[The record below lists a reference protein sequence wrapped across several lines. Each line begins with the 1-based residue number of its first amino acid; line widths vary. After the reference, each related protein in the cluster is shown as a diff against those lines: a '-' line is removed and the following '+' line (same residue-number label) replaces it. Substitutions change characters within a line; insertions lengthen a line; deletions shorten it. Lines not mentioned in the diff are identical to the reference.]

1 MDKPFVSVIIP
12 VYNDSARLQ
21 KTLQALYLQ
30 TYPYARYEVIVVDN
44 ASDNSEEVPA
54 VVRRFPNAI
63 ALYEAKRGSYAA
75 RNRGIATARG
85 EIIAFTDSDCIPHTD
100 WILAGVRSLL
110 DNPKAGLIAGHIEF
124 FFAGHSPTV
133 GEYVDSIFHLRQEH
147 YSRVQHFGATG
158 NVFTWRSV
166 FDHVGEFNDQLYS
179 MGDKEWG
186 QRVWAAGYEVVY
198 SPKVI
203 VRHPARNTQEL
214 LAKTRRCAQGNAS
227 IDVEGFTWGKLW
239 SHIKPIDP
247 GEYLKAFEDDNLP
260 TLRDKLAFIL
270 LINRLKYTI
279 ALQMLAC
286 WRNRKT
292 ANPFPMPTSATSSS
306 AGNSSS
312 QSLTVSRSGSRP

>member
-12 VYNDSARLQ
+12 VYNDSVRLQ

-30 TYPYARYEVIVVDN
+30 TYPYTRYEVIVVDN
-44 ASDNSEEVPA
+44 ASDDGVFT
-54 VVRRFPNAI
+54 VVRQFPNAQI
-63 ALYEAKRGSYAA
+63 SYEEKRGSYAA
-75 RNRGIATARG
+75 RNTGIAAAKG

-100 WILAGVRSLL
+100 WISQGVQALM

-186 QRVWAAGYEVVY
+186 QRVFAAGYEVIY
-198 SPKVI
+198 SPKAV
-203 VRHPARNTQEL
+203 VRHPARNTQDL
-214 LAKTRRCAQGNAS
+214 LAKARRCAKGNAL
-227 IDVEGFTWGKLW
+227 IDTEGFTWSKFW
-239 SHIKPIDP
+239 SHIKPINP
-247 GEYLKAFEDDNLP
+247 SEYLKAFEDDNLP
-260 TLRDKLAFIL
+260 TLRDKLAFII
-270 LINRLKYTI
+270 LINRLKYTF
-279 ALQMLAC
+279 ALQMLRS
-286 WRNRKT
+286 WRKRKT
-292 ANPFPMPTSATSSS
+292 AKPFPMPTSAISSS

-312 QSLTVSRSGSRP
+312 QSLTVSRSGPRL